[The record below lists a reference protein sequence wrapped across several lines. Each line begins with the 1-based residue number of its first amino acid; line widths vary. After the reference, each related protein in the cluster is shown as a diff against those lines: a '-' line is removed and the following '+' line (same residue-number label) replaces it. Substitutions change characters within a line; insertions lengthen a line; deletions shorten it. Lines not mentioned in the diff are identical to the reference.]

1 MPTIVDVTRAM
12 RAVTTAEQGLRIVNG
27 ALAEVIAAQKTG
39 NIPTDLANSK
49 RDLEALKKRIG
60 SASKADF
67 LTVWGDGK
75 SVVTKAY
82 VNVAGAVGEFQARE
96 AVSLLSEIAQ
106 AAKEAPALIG
116 QGVGEIASGVG
127 NVGGSLVGG
136 ILKGL
141 GPLVVVVLGIVIY
154 FRYAKK

>member
-1 MPTIVDVTRAM
+1 MASIVDVTRAIKG
-12 RAVTTAEQGLRIVNG
+12 VTTAPQGLRIVND
-27 ALAEVIAAQKTG
+27 AIAEVGSAQKTG

-60 SASKADF
+60 NASMANF
-67 LTVWGDGK
+67 PEVWESGK
-75 SVVTKAY
+75 GVISKAY
-82 VNVAGAVGEFQARE
+82 VNIAGAMGEFQARE
-96 AVSLLSEIAQ
+96 SVSLMREFER
-106 AAKEAPALIG
+106 AAKEAPSLIG
-116 QGVGEIASGVG
+116 QTVGELAGGVG

-136 ILKGL
+136 ILRGL